1 MPLHSKKQSIIY
13 LYLYLYKTISLLIF
27 ISCFTLIPEILK
39 ILWPSLI
46 ETASRIGIGIGI
58 GSVDVWMYVLISI
71 ISNVLPLVLFN
82 GFMWMIYTQ
91 NIVCFQRF
99 RVSEKA
105 KWPWQI
111 DSGKW
116 KKMICKTVALV
127 GFNAVIVNFILTYG

>member
-46 ETASRIGIGIGI
+46 ETASRIGI